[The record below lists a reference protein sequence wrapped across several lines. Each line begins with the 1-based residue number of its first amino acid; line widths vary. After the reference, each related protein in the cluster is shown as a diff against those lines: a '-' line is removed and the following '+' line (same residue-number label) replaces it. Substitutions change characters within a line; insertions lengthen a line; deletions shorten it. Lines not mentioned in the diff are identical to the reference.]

1 MSGTLFFLVLF
12 TSVHISQEKPH
23 LHMQTVGGGQIRINY
38 ILYQLLWNQTDNLSF
53 LSPWTQAANHQNWLL
68 TTQLYS
74 LWTIYTKKQ
83 LNAHGKMSK

>member
-1 MSGTLFFLVLF
+1 
-12 TSVHISQEKPH
+12 
-23 LHMQTVGGGQIRINY
+23 MQTVGGGQIRINY

-53 LSPWTQAANHQNWLL
+53 LSPWTQVANHQNWLL